1 MTTLLLFSLKFSVLT
16 HPSLLEER
24 YMYLQKKIWPLI
36 GTAQLVIVNVI
47 AALMR
52 CHEYLLQV
60 H

>member
-1 MTTLLLFSLKFSVLT
+1 
-16 HPSLLEER
+16 
-24 YMYLQKKIWPLI
+24 MYLQKKIWPLI